1 MQSNMGLSIHNKFE
15 LTLTDA
21 KTGELKQTAYAENIV
36 CNTFLNYCVMGRRIA
51 PTPSGYR
58 SIHPGMEAL
67 VLGTGTGTPAVTD
80 SYMFQIIAAYM
91 GLRKNSKW
99 VRTRINEN
107 TFSYTATVEADENT
121 ANGDLTEIGLGEG
134 CYYDSYGW
142 SDYNVGIY
150 THALFTDSE
159 GNPIII
165 SKKNT
170 DRLTI
175 TATIY
180 GTVTPNN
187 TGNSVYI
194 FTNARSW
201 ASSKIACD
209 PRIPYVPGDSLFGS
223 IVDNSILGSWGST
236 SSYYAY
242 TYCYTDTLQVLNSRY
257 AIYING
263 STTQNNTTH
272 TVRATTD
279 TRILA
284 DQSNMRY
291 PSTIMI
297 RSLSCNGV
305 SVLLPDVAVY
315 PPKQLTIE
323 KAADGTQTD
332 FNLGIPELNPNNV
345 EVYIDNELQPAN
357 SYTFN
362 GKDYTH
368 IQAWSSFDTLYLDS
382 FDYTSID
389 YVTGST
395 YRYHHLVFPVLNGPS
410 DYDQRGTTASEQ
422 GIFIYDFKSDYT
434 VSAVGKYLPTG
445 IAGATTYTMFVPKLY
460 YSNDKENWTEVSGL
474 WDSVSTYANAP
485 NITATNPYIQINPI
499 TARYWKV
506 VNPVIRCYSSV
517 TEADDKQLCCSIAFD
532 DPKPQLHFNNPPPAE
547 STITVKAYCDY
558 PIKNSN
564 WIIEPGMTFDVTIS
578 QS

>member
-1 MQSNMGLSIHNKFE
+1 MQSNMGISIHNKFE

-36 CNTFLNYCVMGRRIA
+36 CNTFLNYCVMGRSIA

-80 SYMFQIIAAYM
+80 AYMFQIITAYM
-91 GLRKNSKW
+91 GLRANSKW
-99 VRTRINEN
+99 ARTRINEN
-107 TFSYTATVEADENT
+107 TYSYTATVVADENT
-121 ANGDLTEIGLGEG
+121 ANGDLTEIGLGES
-134 CYYDSYGW
+134 CYYDSAGW

-159 GNPIII
+159 GNPIVI
-165 SKKNT
+165 SKKST

-180 GTVTPNN
+180 GTVTPSNN
-187 TGNSVYI
+187 GNSVYI
-194 FTNARSW
+194 PTNARS
-201 ASSKIACD
+201 AESSKIACD
-209 PRIPYVPGDSLFGS
+209 PRIPYVPGDSVFTS
-223 IVDNSILGSWGST
+223 TVDNSILGSWGNISSNYT
-236 SSYYAY
+236 SASVYP
-242 TYCYTDTLQVLNSRY
+242 DTLRVLNSRM
-257 AIYING
+257 AFSISATI
-263 STTQNNTTH
+263 TQDNTTH
-272 TVRATTD
+272 TARATTD

-297 RSLSCNGV
+297 RSLRCNGV
-305 SVLLPDVAVY
+305 SVSLPNAVVY

-323 KAADGTQTD
+323 RVADGIQTD

-345 EVYIDNELQPAN
+345 EVYIGNELQPTN

-382 FDYTSID
+382 FDYTSIN
-389 YVTGST
+389 YTSGST
-395 YRYHHLVFPVLNGPS
+395 TYFHHLMFPVYNGPVDS
-410 DYDQRGTTASEQ
+410 YSRTTTANEK
-422 GIFIYDFKSDYT
+422 GIFIYDFKSNYT

-445 IAGATTYTMFVPKLY
+445 IYGVDNTRFVPKLY
-460 YSNDKENWTEVSGL
+460 YSNDKENWTEVNGL
-474 WDSVSTYANAP
+474 WDSVSTYASAP
-485 NITATNPYIQINPI
+485 NITAANPYIQINPI
-499 TARYWKV
+499 SARYWKV
-506 VNPVIRCYSSV
+506 VNPVIRCYDSV
-517 TEADDKQLCCSIAFD
+517 RDANDSQLCCSIAFD
-532 DPKPQLHFNNPPPAE
+532 DPKPQLHFNNPPSAE
-547 STITVKAYCDY
+547 STITIKAYCDY

-564 WIIEPGMTFDVTIS
+564 WIVEPGMTFDVTIS
-578 QS
+578 QQ

>member
-51 PTPSGYR
+51 PEPGGYR

-80 SYMFQIIAAYM
+80 FYMFQIIDAYM

-99 VRTRINEN
+99 VRTRMDEN

-121 ANGDLTEIGLGEG
+121 ANGELTEIGLGEG

-142 SDYNVGIY
+142 SNYNVGIY
-150 THALFTDSE
+150 THALFTDGE
-159 GNPIII
+159 GNPIVI

-194 FTNARSW
+194 FTNARSLT
-201 ASSKIACD
+201 SSKIACD
-209 PRIPYVPGDSLFGS
+209 PRIPYVPGDSIFTS

-236 SSYYAY
+236 SSSSYSVGVS
-242 TYCYTDTLQVLNSRY
+242 TDTLRVPNIRQ
-257 AIYING
+257 AFYI
-263 STTQNNTTH
+263 TTTGTQDNTTH
-272 TVRATTD
+272 TVRATTN

-305 SVLLPDVAVY
+305 FVLLPNANVY
-315 PPKQLTIE
+315 PPKQLTLE
-323 KAADGTQTD
+323 KVADGTQTD
-332 FNLGIPELNPNNV
+332 FNLGIPVLNPNNV
-345 EVYIDNELQPAN
+345 EVYINNELQPAN

-382 FDYTSID
+382 FDYTSIP
-389 YVTGST
+389 YTTGST
-395 YRYHHLVFPVLNGPS
+395 TYFHHLMFPIYNGPIDS
-410 DYDQRGTTASEQ
+410 ESRTTTANEQ
-422 GIFIYDFKSDYT
+422 GIFIYDFKSNYT

-445 IAGATTYTMFVPKLY
+445 IYGVTNTRFVPKLY
-460 YSNDKENWTEVSGL
+460 YSDDKESWTEVNGL
-474 WDSVSTYANAP
+474 WDSVSTYAAAP
-485 NITATNPYIQINPI
+485 NITATDPYIQIDPI
-499 TARYWKV
+499 SARYWKV

-517 TEADDKQLCCSIAFD
+517 MSVDDKQLCCSIAFD

-578 QS
+578 QQ